1 MFFVLEDWRRQAI
14 ERNQISDLFVTILNN
29 IRIDDILSGQKP
41 MLHIFLGELQVDLE
55 FGEVAL
61 KKLSDSIDILRLK
74 FSQTRGLGLLRK
86 LI

>member
-1 MFFVLEDWRRQAI
+1 
-14 ERNQISDLFVTILNN
+14 
-29 IRIDDILSGQKP
+29 